1 MTKRIT
7 SKQLAEFAGVS
18 PATISRAFSAGSRIS
33 ESTRDRVLSIAREH
47 NYHPNAIAR
56 SLNNSRSDLVAIV
69 VNAVANPCEAE
80 QLQKLVQHLQRR
92 GLLPILLSC
101 AGHEDRL
108 QLMRSASAYQVD
120 QVVVFSD
127 MVSLDDAVQIFR
139 SSRPIIVTLEPVDDT
154 RVSQLRVDGSRA
166 VQEVVDKAVGD
177 GRRHFAY
184 ITGRESSWIDKQR
197 KQWFTTALEK
207 HGLDFIA
214 EGHGDYSYDAGFKE
228 TVMLLR
234 RSKVDAVVCG
244 NDVMAIGAR
253 DAAVGVLGRHVPDD
267 LAIIGQDGIDMAAW
281 ECHDLTT
288 VAIDQEAF
296 IDTIVDLIESDL
308 ADERKGA
315 SVTLEY
321 HVRWGSTC

>member
-1 MTKRIT
+1 M
-7 SKQLAEFAGVS
+7 
-18 PATISRAFSAGSRIS
+18 SRRQRFQGHFPPDSRIS

-80 QLQKLVQHLQRR
+80 QLQKLMQHLQRR

-120 QVVVFSD
+120 RVVVFSD

-139 SSRPIIVTLEPVDDT
+139 TSRPIIVTLEPLNDD

-166 VQEVVDKAVGD
+166 VQEVIDKAVAD
-177 GRRHFAY
+177 GRRKFAY
-184 ITGRESSWIDKQR
+184 IYGRDSSWIDKQR
-197 KQWFTTALEK
+197 KQWFAAALEK
-207 HGLDFIA
+207 HGLTFVAD
-214 EGHGDYSYDAGFKE
+214 GHGDYTYEAGFKE
-228 TVMLLR
+228 TVLLLR
-234 RSKVDAVVCG
+234 RSKVDAIVCG

-253 DAAVGVLGRHVPDD
+253 DAAVGVLGRKVPDD
-267 LAIIGQDGIDMAAW
+267 LAIVGQDGISMAAW

-288 VAIDQEAF
+288 IAINQDDF
-296 IDTIVDLIESDL
+296 IDTIIDLIESDL
-308 ADERKGA
+308 TDERQDA

-321 HVRWGSTC
+321 NVRWGSTC